1 MSCGRRQTPG
11 WRSTTC
17 RAADT
22 RQSPRES
29 TISAAIGETTK
40 RLKQNRTLW
49 IYIILWGFAVRVLVG
64 SMAGGYLNAPSRV
77 WSSTCGAHTLD
88 CPGHVPLSQG
98 HGRFAKCGSSRSQKR
113 ASCDLMTR
121 TTLCVL
127 DTNIP
132 SASHERVA
140 YDFRK
145 RVRRACRSTT
155 SFWCAA
161 PTPREHRGQEC
172 MKFCTGHATIAHFAT
187 VPSSGTGLR

>member
-1 MSCGRRQTPG
+1 MAGAKPLAGAQRR
-11 WRSTTC
+11 
-17 RAADT
+17 AV
-22 RQSPRES
+22 PRIQDKVHERV
-29 TISAAIGETTK
+29 
-40 RLKQNRTLW
+40 RLLRLLVRPQKDSNKTGPYGY
-49 IYIILWGFAVRVLVG
+49 IYCFVGVAVRVLVG